1 MSHRYCRSQQSS
13 ATETPHADVPDPP
26 GRMSPQWSHGV
37 SPSGFQPPSQRSSFG
52 QQDDDVDLEALLNDM
67 ACSGSSSVDTGSPA
81 EPVLL
86 PPCGPWRGDSQA
98 SSREASPRH
107 AIHRSQ
113 PVHIHVSKNVCFRM
127 PLAGRGGDD
136 DMKAASLPSIPNPFP
151 ELCTPSC
158 SPDLVGMSFPSH
170 ELVESHVVLVSAS
183 GPCPT
188 RIAPHSTSASRV
200 WKIQTAVPHST
211 SANKVWYTGTAAL
224 KTLKG
229 LLCCNSPACK

>member
-1 MSHRYCRSQQSS
+1 MEYVMENAVLKVLTFPITHPLLPISIYQ
-13 ATETPHADVPDPP
+13 DPP

-170 ELVESHVVLVSAS
+170 ELVESHVS
-183 GPCPT
+183 GFVYAPYRQYYSSLLPPVFTILFLQHCTGWGIPPPT
-188 RIAPHSTSASRV
+188 HTH
-200 WKIQTAVPHST
+200 THT
-211 SANKVWYTGTAAL
+211 HT
-224 KTLKG
+224 
-229 LLCCNSPACK
+229 